1 MQGTLIC
8 SKNKDIKE
16 KHLILYQMNSSF
28 FFPFHLND
36 TLQCTHP
43 TLEIAFPLK
52 KVELAGFSSS
62 YSQPKY
68 KLLYFFKGTSTDSG
82 FSTFLT
88 YEKDPYHFC
97 H

>member
-1 MQGTLIC
+1 MQQEQGHKRETLDFV
-8 SKNKDIKE
+8 SNE
-16 KHLILYQMNSSF
+16 QLSF